1 MTISE
6 LRLFIAG
13 MEIAEA
19 PTPEQWATIKGKLAE
34 THEPVQYHDGTGR
47 EGWSDFYTS
56 EKRGPIPDLYG

>member
-1 MTISE
+1 
-6 LRLFIAG
+6 